1 MKKLLLLLCI
11 LLSSWEI
18 VNAQDIETI
27 QNEQNPFSEARFTY
41 FKETIVLFNEYLD
54 TKNGS
59 FNTTNFRILKP
70 IGNRAWTIRF
80 DAPLISTNSNT
91 INKSGIGDL
100 SFATSFIPYLT
111 KKSGIATRLKIAS
124 NSANNPNFGSGKWV
138 ISPAVFY
145 GTYIDS
151 NKKLLLISDLEY
163 QFSVAGSKNRADI
176 RTTVLES
183 TLTYSFAKNWISSN
197 LSFRY
202 SETRQG
208 FQNSTFLEFGRKFTP
223 NSLFYIHPS
232 LGFGNQKSYNYG
244 IELGVVILY

>member
-1 MKKLLLLLCI
+1 MRKLLLLLCFI
-11 LLSSWEI
+11 LSHWGI
-18 VNAQDIETI
+18 VNAQDKKTI
-27 QNEQNPFSEARFTY
+27 RSEQNPFSEARFTY
-41 FKETIVLFNEYLD
+41 FKETIVLFNEYLE

-91 INKSGIGDL
+91 INKSGLGDL
-100 SFATSFIPYLT
+100 SLATSFIPYLT

-138 ISPAVFY
+138 ISTAILY
-145 GTYIDS
+145 GTYIDT

-176 RTTVLES
+176 RTTVIES
-183 TLTYSFAKNWISSN
+183 TLIYFLPKTGSVQTLLFVTTRLDKG
-197 LSFRY
+197 FR
-202 SETRQG
+202 TVH
-208 FQNSTFLEFGRKFTP
+208 L
-223 NSLFYIHPS
+223 
-232 LGFGNQKSYNYG
+232 
-244 IELGVVILY
+244 